1 MPGRGLVSALLT
13 ALLLVILVA
22 PASAA
27 PTPRDVLYVGNN
39 WDGTADV
46 INPSPQDQRIGEAG
60 AGRAQVSAGIP
71 ANTYWA
77 VPQRVLA
84 GPHPEFVEGG
94 LQRLLDVG
102 VRR

>member
-46 INPSPQDQRIGEAG
+46 INPSPQDQRMRMGKLAPG
-60 AGRAQVSAGIP
+60 ALG
-71 ANTYWA
+71 
-77 VPQRVLA
+77 
-84 GPHPEFVEGG
+84 
-94 LQRLLDVG
+94 
-102 VRR
+102 